1 MAPEV
6 VTLAP
11 GFTVSRIAKGNWQLA
26 ERHGAPYAGEAA
38 IDDMR
43 RFVEAGITL
52 FDCAD
57 HYVGVER
64 LIGEFRRRH
73 PEHARRLRVSTKLVP
88 DLESLPRLRRR
99 DVESIVD
106 TSLARLGQERLDLV
120 QFHWWD
126 YTVPG
131 YVEAMH
137 WLDDL
142 RSAGKVELIGT
153 TNFDTARLLEIV
165 ASGVSI
171 ATNQLQ
177 YSVLDHRP
185 ENGLAAFCATHG
197 IKLLCYGTLAGG
209 FIGERWLRAPEPTP
223 PFANRSLVKYRLIIE
238 DFGGWRRFQELLSA
252 LAAIARR
259 QVSVAR
265 SRSATCSTSPESRS
279 RSSARATPRISTSC
293 CRMRL
298 DEGDRD
304 AIARRLAGDRT
315 ARRLLRAGAGRRRPA
330 QRDHVEE
337 PERRRRAGR
346 QPVCRRAA
354 CRGKEALMSQTG
366 TDEFDLYD
374 LRVEVIETGKPF
386 VMHAKPGDTF
396 DVIGGRIVFPPGR
409 EPSFSLYAMLAVL
422 PFIPA
427 KQRPTHPNDWMTTDT
442 EIASPDPHCGA
453 RLRITR
459 LGKRQL
465 RHADYSAVPL

>member
-1 MAPEV
+1 MVPEV

-11 GFTVSRIAKGNWQLA
+11 GFVVARLAKGSSQLA
-26 ERHGAPYAGEAA
+26 ERHGGPYARDAA

-57 HYVGVER
+57 HYVGVEQ
-64 LIGEFRRRH
+64 LIGEFRLRH
-73 PEHARRLRVSTKLVP
+73 PDHARRLRVSTKLVP

-99 DVESIVD
+99 DVQQIVD

-126 YTVPG
+126 YRVPG

-142 RSAGKVELIGT
+142 KSAGKVELIGI
-153 TNFDTARLLEIV
+153 TNFDTARLSEIV
-165 ASGVSI
+165 ASGVSV

-185 ENGLAAFCATHG
+185 EHG
-197 IKLLCYGTLAGG
+197 
-209 FIGERWLRAPEPTP
+209 RA
-223 PFANRSLVKYRLIIE
+223 
-238 DFGGWRRFQELLSA
+238 
-252 LAAIARR
+252 
-259 QVSVAR
+259 
-265 SRSATCSTSPESRS
+265 
-279 RSSARATPRISTSC
+279 
-293 CRMRL
+293 
-298 DEGDRD
+298 
-304 AIARRLAGDRT
+304 
-315 ARRLLRAGAGRRRPA
+315 ARRLLRAGAGRGRPA

-346 QPVCRRAA
+346 RKGEP
-354 CRGKEALMSQTG
+354 MSQTVN
-366 TDEFDLYD
+366 DAFELYD

-396 DVIGGRIVFPPGR
+396 DVIGGRLVFPPGR
-409 EPSFSLYAMLAVL
+409 EASFSLYAMLAVL

-459 LGKRQL
+459 LRKRQL